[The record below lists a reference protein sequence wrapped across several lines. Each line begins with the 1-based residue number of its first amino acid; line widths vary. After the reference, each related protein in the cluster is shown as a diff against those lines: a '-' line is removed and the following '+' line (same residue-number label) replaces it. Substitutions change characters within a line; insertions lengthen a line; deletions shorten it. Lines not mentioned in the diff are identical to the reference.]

1 MQRSIERATFYAGFL
16 IGGLWFLLC
25 SALGI
30 VWLLLAPRNRQTLFM
45 YGRVFCRG
53 LVRLMGW
60 RIEVANRETLDSAR
74 PCVIVGN
81 HQSFLDVVTFGSIF
95 PERTVS
101 AGKREIG
108 RIPVFGWFYRL
119 SGNLVIDRGN
129 PRGTRDSL
137 EEAARTIR
145 EEGLSV
151 WFMPEGHRNT
161 GRELLAFKSGAFRL
175 VSDHLLQKGPAFS
188 QPLEAWIDR
197 ASGRVRVR
205 YSDDDGKEKNVDEE
219 MKLPDD
225 LSNGIILTVL
235 KNVPPQAAPPT
246 LSMVAFTPKPRVVK
260 LEISRAANDQ
270 FTLNGFPRS
279 ATHYVVHIDIGGFA
293 GLVAPLV
300 GKQPPDSGVWV
311 LPGAAPAFV
320 KSEGP
325 LHLGGPIWRIEL
337 VSPVWRQDATATTG
351 QRRSPQ
357 RRR

>member
-30 VWLLLAPRNRQTLFM
+30 VWLLLAPRNRQTLYM

-60 RIEVANRETLDSAR
+60 RIEVANRGTLDSAR

-129 PRGTRDSL
+129 ARGTRDSL

-175 VSDHLLQKGPAFS
+175 ALAAGVPVVPIVAE
-188 QPLEAWIDR
+188 PLDVIADTKR
-197 ASGRVRVR
+197 RLARPGSLRV
-205 YSDDDGKEKNVDEE
+205 
-219 MKLPDD
+219 
-225 LSNGIILTVL
+225 TVL
-235 KNVPPQAAPPT
+235 EPIPAEGDGGRSFAE
-246 LSMVAFTPKPRVVK
+246 LASVAR
-260 LEISRAANDQ
+260 SRMQDE
-270 FTLNGFPRS
+270 LDRLRS
-279 ATHYVVHIDIGGFA
+279 
-293 GLVAPLV
+293 
-300 GKQPPDSGVWV
+300 S
-311 LPGAAPAFV
+311 
-320 KSEGP
+320 
-325 LHLGGPIWRIEL
+325 
-337 VSPVWRQDATATTG
+337 
-351 QRRSPQ
+351 RS
-357 RRR
+357 